1 MGWLNRVRGLLG
13 RHEALPP
20 AVAAE
25 RVGLLDRVRATD
37 ETPIKS
43 PPMQIDGRVMSASE
57 FVAYI
62 EGLEMPEPL
71 PTRFFLHHTWKP
83 TRESWRGHS
92 TILAMKRYYEQ
103 QLWRDAQGRLRE
115 GWTEGPH
122 LFVADDGIWLFSD
135 IRFDGV
141 GVYGHNYRTRHLEM
155 VGDYDNELPSGATL
169 RNTIVAL
176 GVLHEKLGLDIRNL
190 CFHRD
195 YSSKSCPGWAVQKEW
210 IIPHVERWIQE
221 YRAARRPRPH
231 PEDEL
236 SSLRASLRKLAA
248 DLLVDVDLQSPLTLA
263 AGERGLLGPLS
274 RQIPIEIDEQGYVVQ
289 FFAEALLAPANRA
302 DEVLSLG
309 EFERACREEEPEPTP
324 ETGEAE
330 PGGSEEPDVPLE
342 QALDAMR
349 DTPLQERPVK
359 APPFDPYQ
367 FTGRIR

>member
-1 MGWLNRVRGLLG
+1 MAGL
-13 RHEALPP
+13 P
-20 AVAAE
+20 
-25 RVGLLDRVRATD
+25 DRVRSTD

-115 GWTEGPH
+115 GWTVGPH

-135 IRFDGV
+135 IRYDGV

-155 VGDYDNELPSGATL
+155 VGDYDGQLPSGATL

-176 GVLHEKLGLDIRNL
+176 GVLHEKLGLDIRRL
-190 CFHRD
+190 YFHRD
-195 YSSKSCPGWAVQKEW
+195 FSSKSCPGWAVQKDW
-210 IIPHVERWIQE
+210 IIPQVERWIHE
-221 YRAARRPRPH
+221 YRAARRPQPH
-231 PEDEL
+231 PEGEL
-236 SSLRASLRKLAA
+236 ASLRAALQALAA
-248 DLLVDVDLQSPLTLA
+248 ELLVDVDLESALTLA
-263 AGERGLLGPLS
+263 AEQRGLLGPLT
-274 RQIPIEIDEQGYVVQ
+274 RQIPIEIEEQGYVVQ
-289 FFAEALLAPANRA
+289 LFAEALLAPATRG

-309 EFERACREEEPEPTP
+309 EFERASRENEPDESP
-324 ETGEAE
+324 ETGEE
-330 PGGSEEPDVPLE
+330 EQGGDQPEVDLE

-349 DTPLQERPVK
+349 KLPLPERPLK
-359 APPFDPYQ
+359 APPSDPHQ